1 MGISVEVEVKLA
13 TLHLIGTGLLVGK
26 QLVFG
31 NDGGKLT
38 LGRQSKAAV
47 DLVFALKI
55 GALPAC
61 AGNVFLGQLAVL
73 DLRDARS
80 PAGVGCGICVG
91 LPPLSAAPPQAH
103 KPRKRLKTKITLNK
117 DTIYFVARSPLNL

>member
-13 TLHLIGTGLLVGK
+13 ALYVISAGLLVRK

-31 NDGGKLT
+31 NDGGKLA
-38 LGRQSKAAV
+38 LGRQSEAAV

-61 AGNVFLGQLAVL
+61 AGNVFLCQLAEL
-73 DLRDARS
+73 
-80 PAGVGCGICVG
+80 
-91 LPPLSAAPPQAH
+91 
-103 KPRKRLKTKITLNK
+103 
-117 DTIYFVARSPLNL
+117 